1 MRPSARHAPDRSG
14 QSNNRPRL
22 PVQKNPHSKRSAQTS
37 ALDIVRPSGTHFQ
50 LIAVTVKALVHR
62 NASRT
67 HFQLIALRLRL
78 ALLGIYTAKSRAP
91 ACTATT
97 SSLSAA
103 PPGINSARA
112 APGRTIPAA
121 NRASRLHHQHPGTSG
136 RQHLPCGTSRSGNRS
151 CAATRGLPCASSH
164 NSRTSRPPSRTA
176 LPPCN
181 TRPAHRR
188 APTSRPG

>member
-14 QSNNRPRL
+14 QSNNHPRL

-37 ALDIVRPSGTHFQ
+37 ALDIVRPSG
-50 LIAVTVKALVHR
+50 
-62 NASRT
+62 T